1 LHVTICVPTCERGNS
16 IVGTLRS
23 LLAST
28 YADWDAVIV
37 DQSRATTTGQAV
49 RALIGDDPRFRY
61 LRSTSLGSS
70 AARNLAL
77 AQARGPLVA
86 FTDDDC
92 EVLPDWLSRLVGYY
106 QRYPETGLLYGAVLA
121 GPHDPTAGFIP
132 TCRISRVRRLQTAG
146 LTWREQ
152 GIGANMAGPLAV
164 LRALGGFDALL
175 GSGAPLRA
183 NLDGDLTLR
192 VLKAGYVVLHVP
204 EAVVLHHGFRS
215 WQQGQQLMRG
225 VGIGVGAT
233 YMKHVRRGDPGA
245 VSTFLLEWLRCI
257 SWARLLLLRS
267 RAGLGCFLGYGIGAV
282 LSFRYPIDPRTCLY
296 RSSPTRNASKAVQAV
311 EPPQPPPSPTLMDR
325 RRSAAMAWASLH
337 GPVVRQLLAAAI
349 GLLVTSLLLL
359 LLLVP
364 GVSTGN
370 QADGPRS
377 HSMVPGSSLSGIT
390 RSCAPQAFRRPSL
403 GKVRDRSG
411 PTLLLC
417 RDSMSHDARG
427 TAAPRCCAPIGVRP
441 PLAMWSREPI
451 DCKA

>member
-1 LHVTICVPTCERGNS
+1 MR
-16 IVGTLRS
+16 TLRS

-28 YADWDAVIV
+28 YVDWDAVIV

-61 LRSTSLGSS
+61 LLSPTTGAS

-92 EVLPDWLSRLVGYY
+92 EVFPDWLSRLVGYY

-121 GPHDPTAGFIP
+121 GPHDPAAGFIP
-132 TCRISRVRRLQTAG
+132 TCRISRVRRIETAG

-164 LRALGGFDALL
+164 LRAVGGFDEML

-192 VLKAGYVVLHVP
+192 VRKAGYVVLHVP
-204 EAVVLHHGFRS
+204 DAVVIHHGFRS
-215 WQQGQQLMRG
+215 WQQGQKLMRG

-233 YMKHVRRGDPGA
+233 YMKHVRMGDPGA

-257 SWARLLLLRS
+257 SWARLLMLRP
-267 RAGLGCFLGYGIGAV
+267 RAGLGCFLGYGMGAV
-282 LSFRYPIDPRTCLY
+282 LSFRYPIDPPTRLY
-296 RSSPTRNASKAVQAV
+296 RSSQIRHTKKVVQAV
-311 EPPQPPPSPTLMDR
+311 EPAQPPPPPTLLDR
-325 RRSAAMAWASLH
+325 RRSLAMAWSSLH

-364 GVSTGN
+364 GVSTGD

-377 HSMVPGSSLSGIT
+377 HTVVRGSSLSSVT
-390 RSCAPQAFRRPSL
+390 RTCAPQTFRRPTLS
-403 GKVRDRSG
+403 KVRDRGG
-411 PTLLLC
+411 PALIVC
-417 RDSMSHDARG
+417 RDSMLHDTGG
-427 TAAPRCCAPIGVRP
+427 TAAPKCHAPIGVRP
-441 PLAMWSREPI
+441 PLATWSREPI